1 LARKILLADD
11 SVTAQNMGRKILTDA
26 GYEVVTVNNGSAALK
41 KIAEQKPDLI
51 VLDVYMPGYSGLEVC
66 QRIKE
71 ARETSRIPVLLTV
84 GKLEPFKPEEARRA
98 RADSY
103 IVKPFEASELLV
115 ALTKLED
122 KIVPKAEPHK
132 PGRFA
137 KAIAAVEESAT
148 GEQFGDAESG
158 WKDRLS
164 MPSATPKQVEPE
176 ADPEIPPAGRKGFR
190 DLFRFDRPKRPA
202 AGFER
207 PIPEGLPQDITPEEI
222 AAITAAAAKVN
233 AAEQAPSEA
242 PQDSVSESKA
252 SIESAQE
259 EVGAES
265 SAKIETSATDS
276 PEIAQERAE
285 ATVDTR
291 LAASAPDN
299 VDARPTAST
308 EASKGEDLPS
318 ATLASAPELATE
330 EPKSAAA
337 ASPDAV
343 AQEIEAGTKP
353 EADARPKAQEQPE
366 TAPAAPEPGHPRVLP
381 PDSVSAVPDTDA
393 EVLAALQT
401 LVPTNG
407 SGSAEPTAPA
417 SASGLGSEEKV
428 LALAAVS
435 MAETSRGP
443 RWIAEPVALDPDE
456 AALSLEKEMEK
467 AFAAFAA
474 ADGARASLAG
484 APNNSAQESVVAT
497 VASAREQAETMAAA
511 PVFASDTAVSS
522 SLTPA
527 EPPPPEAAV
536 PASKPEESV
545 APQAEVSE
553 PQPAVEKAN
562 MQEASAYSPIVT
574 HSAVAPSEPA
584 NIAVAQSDAG
594 DAASGGSAEPGAT
607 SMSEASTT
615 PVSSELAPTLSSG
628 QPTDGGQDEM
638 DREEEAEQAATHA
651 AAWANWHQIRES
663 VVGATSKVADE
674 TAAAMKEIRKSTEI
688 QKDESAP
695 PEAMAAAASA
705 GNSSS
710 STPATDSTAIASIVD
725 SVLAELKP
733 KLVEEIA
740 RKMAGE
746 KKKE

>member
-122 KIVPKAEPHK
+122 RIVPKPETHK

-137 KAIAAVEESAT
+137 KAIAAVEESGT

-164 MPSATPKQVEPE
+164 MPSATPKQAEPE
-176 ADPEIPPAGRKGFR
+176 PEPEIPPAGRKGFR
-190 DLFRFDRPKRPA
+190 DLFRFDRPKRSA
-202 AGFER
+202 AAFER
-207 PIPEGLPQDITPEEI
+207 PLPEGLPQDITPEEI

-233 AAEQAPSEA
+233 AAEQTTDVAPH
-242 PQDSVSESKA
+242 DSSSA
-252 SIESAQE
+252 STASTEPAQE
-259 EVGAES
+259 EARTEPLAA
-265 SAKIETSATDS
+265 SAKIEISATDRL
-276 PEIAQERAE
+276 EVAQAKAE
-285 ATVDTR
+285 PAVETR

-299 VDARPTAST
+299 VDAGPISLT
-308 EASKGEDLPS
+308 EASQAEELPS
-318 ATLASAPELATE
+318 ATFASAPELATE
-330 EPKSAAA
+330 EPKSEVV

-343 AQEIEAGTKP
+343 AQEIGAEAQAETNSEIKAEAGP
-353 EADARPKAQEQPE
+353 QSKAQEQLEATPV
-366 TAPAAPEPGHPRVLP
+366 TPEPTPATVPP

-401 LVPTNG
+401 LVPTDG
-407 SGSAEPTAPA
+407 SGSAEAPA
-417 SASGLGSEEKV
+417 PALASGSGSEEKV
-428 LALAAVS
+428 LALAAVA
-435 MAETSRGP
+435 MAETTPGAAGP

-456 AALSLEKEMEK
+456 ATLALEKEMEK

-474 ADGARASLAG
+474 AEGARASFAG
-484 APNNSAQESVVAT
+484 APNNAAQESAAST
-497 VASAREQAETMAAA
+497 VAAVVREQAETMAAA
-511 PVFASDTAVSS
+511 TAFASETAL

-527 EPPPPEAAV
+527 EPPAPEAAV
-536 PASKPEESV
+536 SESKPEES
-545 APQAEVSE
+545 AIPPAEVTQGDAGETQPSAEERAAYTPVTPPLAALAE
-553 PQPAVEKAN
+553 PA
-562 MQEASAYSPIVT
+562 
-574 HSAVAPSEPA
+574 APSMSDSSAAPA
-584 NIAVAQSDAG
+584 
-594 DAASGGSAEPGAT
+594 
-607 SMSEASTT
+607 
-615 PVSSELAPTLSSG
+615 SSELAPALSSG
-628 QPTDGGQDEM
+628 QTADGGQDEM
-638 DREEEAEQAATHA
+638 DRKEEAEQAAAHA

-663 VVGATSKVADE
+663 VVGATAKVAEE
-674 TAAAMKEIRKSTEI
+674 TAAAMKEIHKSKEI
-688 QKDESAP
+688 QQEESAQ

-705 GNSSS
+705 GASSS
-710 STPATDSTAIASIVD
+710 SAPASSTPPSDSNTIASIVD

-733 KLVEEIA
+733 KLMEEIA
-740 RKMAGE
+740 RKL
-746 KKKE
+746 KKE